1 MAVTVQLSNESIP
14 VSHPYY
20 PQTIHLPH
28 YVRNETSVFSLIAQF
43 GFLWAA
49 VVGIAFLAIRHIRP
63 TASRSDQ
70 IAFTWM
76 CLSISPPLTFVLIPF

>member
-1 MAVTVQLSNESIP
+1 MEVTVQLSNKSIAVP
-14 VSHPYY
+14 HPYY

-28 YVRNETSVFSLIAQF
+28 YVRNETAVFSLIAQF

-49 VVGIAFLAIRHIRP
+49 VVGIAFVAIRRIRP
-63 TASRSDQ
+63 TTSRSDQ

-76 CLSISPPLTFVLIPF
+76 CLSMYTFTSP

>member
-1 MAVTVQLSNESIP
+1 MAVTVQLSNESAA

-20 PQTIHLPH
+20 PQTVHLPH
-28 YVRNETSVFSLIAQF
+28 YVRNETTVFSLVAQF

-49 VVGIAFLAIRHIRP
+49 VMSIAFIAIRRIRP

-76 CLSISPPLTFVLIPF
+76 CLSTYLHLIL